1 MFSLRSALFIILLLF
16 DPCIAVNLF
25 TEVFFSALL
34 RLLHLSKPVRCQI
47 RFCSRSG
54 LLCTG
59 DMLLW
64 HMQEQH
70 TVLHPV
76 CPSLC
81 RRYAALSYARI
92 TEEVKSGLESSFR
105 LYSIRCLFSFSQPV
119 TPLLSTNP
127 PCGIPL

>member
-1 MFSLRSALFIILLLF
+1 MIHLFFRNISKYMMLSIILISCKNVQKNRQTLQKSICLSFLQSFYNISARSSSALF
-16 DPCIAVNLF
+16 
-25 TEVFFSALL
+25 
-34 RLLHLSKPVRCQI
+34 
-47 RFCSRSG
+47 G
-54 LLCTG
+54 LKYVG
-59 DMLLW
+59 AISN
-64 HMQEQH
+64 

-81 RRYAALSYARI
+81 RQYAALAYARI
-92 TEEVKSGLESSFR
+92 TEEVNSGLESSFR